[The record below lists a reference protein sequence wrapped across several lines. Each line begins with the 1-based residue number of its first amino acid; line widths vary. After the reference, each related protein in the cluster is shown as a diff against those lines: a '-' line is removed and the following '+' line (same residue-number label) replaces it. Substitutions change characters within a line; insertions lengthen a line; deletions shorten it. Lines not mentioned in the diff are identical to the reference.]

1 MTTTLDNKCI
11 NSTGS
16 WFEGNNHH
24 VKGDRNHING
34 HFAVVKGDD
43 NVITGK
49 NAKVTGANNHIVG
62 PHAFVRGSKN
72 HVVGPHAIV
81 RGDDNKVFGANS
93 EVVGFR
99 NEVKTN
105 GERLASTTINPTPPE
120 APPRRTITI
129 NNVGSTNVFS
139 GADLAAFDESIYRV
153 FNMVRQSHP
162 LPPTKR
168 KAEEEGDND
177 GAKKKKLD
185 AELDKQD
192 DLATETDTCT
202 ICLEH
207 RRSVTTECGHLFCKR
222 CIRQILKN
230 QKECPTCRV
239 KIVKEELRIVYL

>member
-1 MTTTLDNKCI
+1 MTTTPTDDKCI

-34 HFAVVKGDD
+34 DFAIVEGDD
-43 NVITGK
+43 NVIRGK
-49 NAKVTGANNHIVG
+49 NAKVTGANNHIIG
-62 PHAFVRGSKN
+62 PEAFVRGNKN
-72 HVVGPHAIV
+72 LIVGPNAIV
-81 RGDDNKVFGANS
+81 RGDDNKLFGANS

-105 GERLASTTINPTPPE
+105 GERLASTTISPTPPE
-120 APPRRTITI
+120 APPRRTIA
-129 NNVGSTNVFS
+129 FS

>member
-1 MTTTLDNKCI
+1 MTTLDNKFI

-16 WFEGNNHH
+16 WFEGNNYH

-34 HFAVVKGDD
+34 HFAVVDGNA
-43 NVITGK
+43 NVIRGK
-49 NAKVTGANNHIVG
+49 NAKVTGANNHIIGPEAVVRGNKNLIVG
-62 PHAFVRGSKN
+62 PNAV
-72 HVVGPHAIV
+72 V

-93 EVVGFR
+93 SVVGFR
-99 NEVKTN
+99 NDVKI
-105 GERLASTTINPTPPE
+105 GGQPSSSTTPPE

-129 NNVGSTNVFS
+129 NNVFS
-139 GADLAAFDESIYRV
+139 GADLAAFDESIYRT

-168 KAEEEGDND
+168 KAEEEGHD

>member
-1 MTTTLDNKCI
+1 MTTTPTADGFI

-34 HFAVVKGDD
+34 HFAVVDGNA
-43 NVITGK
+43 NVIRGK
-49 NAKVTGANNHIVG
+49 NAKVTGANNHIIG
-62 PHAFVRGSKN
+62 PEAFVRGNKN
-72 HVVGPHAIV
+72 LIVGPNAVV

-93 EVVGFR
+93 SVVGFR
-99 NEVKTN
+99 NDVKI
-105 GERLASTTINPTPPE
+105 GGQPSSSTTIGLPPPE
-120 APPRRTITI
+120 APPRRTIA
-129 NNVGSTNVFS
+129 FS

-153 FNMVRQSHP
+153 FNMVRESHP